1 MKSPLPPL
9 LKKGGVGGLKGGLV
23 ATQGIDT
30 KEVVEN
36 VYFT

>member
-1 MKSPLPPL
+1 MKSSIPSPFS
-9 LKKGGVGGLKGGLV
+9 KGVMKGGLV

-36 VYFT
+36 VYSI